1 MTDHSYFELLTH
13 RDDDALS
20 YAEGE
25 TVFEAG
31 DPADCFFVVRSG
43 AVELRTD
50 DQVLETV
57 GPSGIFG
64 EMAIVDGSPRSA
76 TAKASSAAQVV
87 RVDESRFRY
96 LVQEAPYFAQ
106 EVMRVMANR
115 LRATTQR
122 LG

>member
-1 MTDHSYFELLTH
+1 MTDHSYF
-13 RDDDALS
+13 ALFTRRNDEVVS

-25 TVFEAG
+25 TVFEVG

-43 AVELRTD
+43 TVGLWTG
-50 DQVLETV
+50 DQILETV
-57 GPSGIFG
+57 GRNGIFG

-76 TAKASSAAQVV
+76 TAKAASDAEVV

-106 EVMRVMANR
+106 EVMRVMASR

-122 LG
+122 LV